1 MSEEFS
7 LRDFAI
13 WILKFRYEYY
23 RPDNQFSFSRDCVG
37 PAQEQCSA
45 PPSSG
50 WLARSDDS
58 RGGLR
63 HRSIGKDRRRT
74 SQSPVAF

>member
-1 MSEEFS
+1 MREEAAKS
-7 LRDFAI
+7 AAAETADPWHLRLERVRGNIDFFDR
-13 WILKFRYEYY
+13 LER
-23 RPDNQFSFSRDCVG
+23 V
-37 PAQEQCSA
+37 
-45 PPSSG
+45 SSG